1 MPWRLA
7 MSDEAVNETAEV
19 TTTEV
24 TNTEDTVP
32 EWVRE
37 KLTKANNEAAKY
49 RTKAKEAAQQAQF
62 EAEEKFSA
70 QIAALTDEKAA
81 AVAELENARLEATKL
96 KAALSV
102 GIPGESASEFADLLK
117 GTNEEEILA
126 HAEKVKE
133 LFGAS
138 VKPARATDPTQG
150 LDGGNATAQS
160 AGAMLANFIRGN

>member
-1 MPWRLA
+1 
-7 MSDEAVNETAEV
+7 MSDEAVNETTEE

-24 TNTEDTVP
+24 TNTEETIP

-49 RTKAKEAAQQAQF
+49 RTKAKDAAQQAQF
-62 EAEEKFSA
+62 EAEEKFGP
-70 QIAALTDEKAA
+70 QIKALTDEKTAL
-81 AVAELENARLEATKL
+81 AVELENARLEHTKF

-117 GTNEEEILA
+117 GSTEEEILA

-138 VKPARATDPTQG
+138 SKPARATDPTQG

-160 AGAMLANFIRGN
+160 AGAMLANFIRSN

>member
-1 MPWRLA
+1 
-7 MSDEAVNETAEV
+7 MSDEAVNETTE
-19 TTTEV
+19 TTEV
-24 TNTEDTVP
+24 ATEDTVP

-62 EAEEKFSA
+62 EADEKYSA
-70 QIAALTDEKAA
+70 QLSALTDEKAA
-81 AVAELENARLEATKL
+81 IAAELENARLEHL
-96 KAALSV
+96 KFKTALSV

-117 GTNEEEILA
+117 GTTEEEVLA

-138 VKPARATDPTQG
+138 NKPARATDPTQG

>member
-1 MPWRLA
+1 
-7 MSDEAVNETAEV
+7 MSDEAVNESTETVESSEV
-19 TTTEV
+19 TP
-24 TNTEDTVP
+24 EDAVP

-49 RTKAKEAAQQAQF
+49 RTKAKEAAQQAQY
-62 EAEEKFSA
+62 EADEKFGS
-70 QIAALTDEKAA
+70 QIKELTDEKAA
-81 AVAELENARLEATKL
+81 AVAELENARLETTKL

-117 GTNEEEILA
+117 GSTEEEILA

-138 VKPARATDPTQG
+138 AKPARATDPTQG
-150 LDGGNATAQS
+150 LDGGNATSQS

>member
-1 MPWRLA
+1 
-7 MSDEAVNETAEV
+7 MSDEAVNETAQ
-19 TTTEV
+19 TTEV
-24 TNTEDTVP
+24 TTEDAVP

-49 RTKAKEAAQQAQF
+49 RQRAKEASQQAQY
-62 EAEEKFSA
+62 EADEKYSA
-70 QIAALTDEKAA
+70 QIKELTDAKASTD
-81 AVAELENARLEATKL
+81 AELENVRLEATKL

-117 GTNEEEILA
+117 GSNEEEILS

-138 VKPARATDPTQG
+138 GKPARATDPTQG
-150 LDGGNATAQS
+150 LDGGSATDLS
-160 AGAMLANFIRGN
+160 AGAMLANFIRSN

>member
-1 MPWRLA
+1 
-7 MSDEAVNETAEV
+7 MSDEAVNETAQVEG
-19 TTTEV
+19 TE
-24 TNTEDTVP
+24 TESPSDSLP
-32 EWVRE
+32 EWARE

-49 RTKAKEAAQQAQF
+49 RTKAKEAAQQAQY

-70 QIAALTDEKAA
+70 QIAALTDERAT
-81 AVAELENARLEATKL
+81 AVAELENARLEVTKL

-117 GTNEEEILA
+117 GSNEEEILA

-138 VKPARATDPTQG
+138 AKPARATDPTQG
-150 LDGGNATAQS
+150 LDGGHATDLS
-160 AGAMLANFIRGN
+160 AGAMLANFIRGNN